1 MNAARPW
8 VLRCAASPEAAT
20 TSPPGTRP
28 PTAKKA
34 ANARPRATERT
45 ASGRGCGGTSRVLTT
60 TVSVTIWAIPNSA
73 RRLGL
78 TLTIGGGAS
87 GTVAL
92 APAGVDA
99 DSGRCVSTSG
109 AVSRRTTQTITAQPT
124 TKTAASNGTGL
135 TRRAMPAIANAA
147 RAGSAT
153 WMAGMRHGRQ
163 SPVRR
168 PVPRAAPATTRNVAT
183 PAGPAS
189 TKWTSTAI
197 DATAN
202 PSSRASSRFCMAA
215 CYATQASARV
225 RDPLRLTRNPRQKL
239 RARAGVQ
246 DAVPR
251 QPGPAGHRGPP
262 AEVIEFFGSV
272 RVRVDREDAAEL
284 RGSAGSNVRKIEPL
298 VRTVQLQRGAGA
310 CCFAENEIPVEVQVI
325 ARADIAPG
333 GMGDDVDMGV
343 ADADQCPGRQL
354 LTRLAARDVDRS
366 NHQVV
371 ASQ

>member
-45 ASGRGCGGTSRVLTT
+45 ASGRGCGGTARVWTT

-73 RRLGL
+73 RCLGL
-78 TLTIGGGAS
+78 TLTVGGGAS
-87 GTVAL
+87 GTAAL

-109 AVSRRTTQTITAQPT
+109 AVSRRTTQTITAQPA
-124 TKTAASNGTGL
+124 TKTAASHGTGL
-135 TRRAMPAIANAA
+135 TRRAIPAIANAA

-163 SPVRR
+163 SPARL
-168 PVPRAAPATTRNVAT
+168 PVPSAAAATTRDVAT
-183 PAGPAS
+183 PAGTGS
-189 TKWTSTAI
+189 TKWTITAT

-215 CYATQASARV
+215 CYATEAAGPGWCTKPKGTNLRHLAP
-225 RDPLRLTRNPRQKL
+225 DPQRLAGNPGQQIRS
-239 RARAGVQ
+239 RAGVQ
-246 DAVPR
+246 DTFRR
-251 QPGPAGHRGPP
+251 QPGPAGPGGPP
-262 AEVIEFFGSV
+262 AEVVQFFGSV
-272 RVRVDREDAAEL
+272 GVRVDREDAAEL
-284 RGSAGSNVRKIEPL
+284 RGAAASNVRKIEPL
-298 VRTVQLQRGAGA
+298 VRHGQ
-310 CCFAENEIPVEVQVI
+310 
-325 ARADIAPG
+325 
-333 GMGDDVDMGV
+333 
-343 ADADQCPGRQL
+343 
-354 LTRLAARDVDRS
+354 
-366 NHQVV
+366 
-371 ASQ
+371 